1 MTTQK
6 TVTLTV
12 TLKVELDEGV
22 DLEHALGEMTY
33 SFDMTTEGSRVIEEQ
48 IEDWTW

>member
-1 MTTQK
+1 MKTQK

-33 SFDMTTEGSRVIEEQ
+33 SFDMTTEGVKVIEEQ